1 MLQQHRRRVDAR
13 RGAHALVHDRVPYA
27 TLIIPLLE
35 HRAQHRVHLRRRL
48 LVRRAQLRQN
58 LQQPDLDER
67 SRHAVVVVRLGQ
79 PVLHHLLEDGH
90 EGGHEVLLRRRIRDG
105 QVVQSAQ
112 RRGHDAR
119 VLVAEHLP
127 KLAVQVRHRRRG
139 LEVELVQRHHR
150 LLSDVHLRVVEKLR
164 DLRQHGRDGLL
175 VDQPAD
181 GGERRAHHQ
190 VVVALQILL
199 HGVDDEDDEL
209 VVLVEEGG
217 SREVSHA
224 LQRYVRFVRRL
235 HRVDVA
241 ERGVVAEHLDVH
253 EANEILLELVLL
265 EFRPGEDRAQHHDL
279 PTHDGVLIRLVLRF
293 ACEIR
298 GEGTVRP
305 AGTGRARQLSF
316 QTKARQP

>member
-1 MLQQHRRRVDAR
+1 M
-13 RGAHALVHDRVPYA
+13 
-27 TLIIPLLE
+27 TLGSLSQSIC
-35 HRAQHRVHLRRRL
+35 R
-48 LVRRAQLRQN
+48 N
-58 LQQPDLDER
+58 LPCRCDTDE
-67 SRHAVVVVRLGQ
+67 G
-79 PVLHHLLEDGH
+79 
-90 EGGHEVLLRRRIRDG
+90 
-105 QVVQSAQ
+105 
-112 RRGHDAR
+112 
-119 VLVAEHLP
+119 
-127 KLAVQVRHRRRG
+127 G

-209 VVLVEEGG
+209 VV
-217 SREVSHA
+217 SRRGRRKSRGIPRA
-224 LQRYVRFVRRL
+224 SAIRPIRSSPSPRGCSRTRRSWPSISTYMRRMRYS
-235 HRVDVA
+235 
-241 ERGVVAEHLDVH
+241 
-253 EANEILLELVLL
+253 LELVLL